1 MCMDDLTIIDAARL
15 ADYFAGE
22 LTPEDMVVVDRWLI
36 ENPEWKEFTSTLT
49 ASRLTASRIDVSAG
63 VKGDFEDNA
72 AQVATLKESLASTLS
87 AERNFN
93 KSVRRTTAPS
103 RGWSHLKTRAA
114 YVMGAVVASLCFVF
128 IGWRLSEE
136 SRGISA
142 STAVST
148 YSTDNGERATV
159 VLVDGSTVVLN
170 VASTLEV
177 PENYG
182 NGNRAL
188 RLTGE
193 ALFKINSKKGDPFTV
208 ETNGVTTKVLGTTFI
223 VRHYKTDTTTK
234 VAVND
239 GKVAVDSLVVSAG
252 EQIVVN
258 TSGGHQVS
266 SVSDTRSIFTSG
278 ILIIEPQSLSNA
290 INDLQRWYNV
300 EIKFGDV
307 GVSNRRISGQFAIGS
322 MIELKEILEST
333 FGIRVERSERILTL
347 HSR

>member
-1 MCMDDLTIIDAARL
+1 MCMDDLTTIDAARL

-22 LTPEDMVVVDRWLI
+22 LNPAEMAAVDRWLI
-36 ENPEWKEFTSTLT
+36 ENPEWKEFASTL
-49 ASRLTASRIDVSAG
+49 RASRIDVSA
-63 VKGDFEDNA
+63 VVNGDFEDNA
-72 AQVATLKESLASTLS
+72 AQVARLKESLASTLS
-87 AERNFN
+87 AERTFN
-93 KSVRRTTAPS
+93 KSILRTTAPL
-103 RGWSHLKTRAA
+103 RGWSHLRTRAV
-114 YVMGAVVASLCFVF
+114 YMVGAVVASLCFVF
-128 IGWRLSEE
+128 IGWRLSEGN
-136 SRGISA
+136 RGASS

-148 YSTDNGERATV
+148 YSTGNGERATV

-193 ALFKINSKKGDPFTV
+193 ALFKINSKKGDPFAV
-208 ETNGVTTKVLGTTFI
+208 ETNGVVTRVLGTTFI

-234 VAVND
+234 IAVND

-252 EQIVVN
+252 EQVVVSA
-258 TSGGHQVS
+258 SGSHQIS
-266 SVSDTRSIFTSG
+266 SVADARSIFTSG
-278 ILIIEPQSLSNA
+278 ILVVEPQSLSDA

-300 EIKFGDV
+300 EIRFGDV
-307 GVSNRRISGQFAIGS
+307 DVSNRRISGHFAIGS
-322 MIELKEILEST
+322 LIELKEILEST